1 MTLRLAWR
9 NLWRNPRRTTVV
21 VTAVAVGIA
30 GVVFSMAINFGMVVQ
45 MVDKAI
51 EIDLGHIQIHAAGF
65 DENPELRVRLKD
77 GGRGS
82 ERVLADLAG
91 VAAYARRVRGEGLI
105 SSPRASAGVSV
116 VGVEPRREAA
126 ITSIADSMTAGS
138 YLNGDKR
145 RVLLGE
151 ELARRL
157 KVGVGDKVVLSV
169 QDLSGD
175 LAGEALRVG
184 GLFRTV
190 STELDRSTIFVRIE
204 EGQALL
210 GFDEA
215 VTEVVVLTEGRS
227 RIPAVRAALEDR
239 LEEVEVRTWEEL
251 RPILVYLVETF
262 DQQAIA
268 VYVAVFVAMAF
279 GIANVMLMTIF
290 ERVRE
295 IGILTAVGMGRGRLV
310 AMIVLE
316 SQLVTLA
323 GLSLG
328 YAIAFVGVELMSDGL
343 DLSAFAEGLGSFG
356 VGTRIIPVVRAMDI
370 VIPTAVAIAT
380 ALLSSLWPALRAV
393 RLKPAEAVR
402 HV

>member
-1 MTLRLAWR
+1 
-9 NLWRNPRRTTVV
+9 
-21 VTAVAVGIA
+21 
-30 GVVFSMAINFGMVVQ
+30 MAINFGMVVQ

-370 VIPTAVAIAT
+370 VIPTAVAIT
-380 ALLSSLWPALRAV
+380 TPLVSSLWPALRAV